1 MLHQGINTY
10 WLFSPLWALL
20 WIVYVNAE
28 CTFELLWLVV
38 VHHLEQQAEQ
48 GRTQDMQ
55 LVRMKAVLALKS
67 DQGFDFGAEKFLR
80 IQCQHNCAKIKVISG

>member
-1 MLHQGINTY
+1 MLNQGINTY

-38 VHHLEQQAEQ
+38 VHNLEQQAWQ

-55 LVRMKAVLALKS
+55 LVRMEAVLALNS
-67 DQGFDFGAEKFLR
+67 DQGCFFEDSMPAQL
-80 IQCQHNCAKIKVISG
+80 C